1 MATQTVTVEFPDPL
15 YREFQGRAAQSG
27 QTIEQELLAV
37 VAESLNMP
45 TPDLDDYAALGD
57 SLALLNDDDLW
68 RAAPSHLPKDAAS
81 ELEAL
86 HLKQQREGLTAQE
99 KETAAVLLRRYD
111 RAMVIRA
118 QALALLNMRGQPVD
132 EYLRRAGTSLDLEE
146 VTDEEAARL
155 GAEGRRGA

>member
-1 MATQTVTVEFPDPL
+1 MAMQTVTVDLPERL
-15 YREFQGRAAQSG
+15 YRELERRAAQSG
-27 QTIEQELLAV
+27 RTIEQELLAT
-37 VAESLNMP
+37 VAHSLNA
-45 TPDLDDYAALGD
+45 TLSESDDLVALAD
-57 SLALLNDDDLW
+57 SLAFLDNDVLW
-68 RAAPSHLPKDAAS
+68 RAARSHLPAEAAA

-99 KETAAVLLRRYD
+99 KEVAAVLLRRYD

-118 QALALLNMRGQPVD
+118 QALALLNLRGEPVE

-155 GAEGRRGA
+155 VAEGRRRA